1 MFHKRIASGQPGTGA
16 ASTERASPRRGKLLV
31 LRAVTVAVLLATTIL
46 AAAPAYAEPTI
57 TTPPPEAIL
66 LSAGS
71 NGTVKGPG
79 GFRLNFRDEDIL
91 VYEPG
96 TGAWSKYFDGSDH
109 DIGDADLEDFEI
121 LPDGNILFTL
131 DKPTDID
138 QSGACP
144 AGDEL
149 EVDDSDVVLFDFGP
163 PECFSIFLEGSD
175 IGLTKGDED
184 IDALACE
191 DPDCSG
197 RLLISTTG
205 NARSNAGGGG
215 EIESRDEDLIA
226 CDPTTLECE
235 LFFDGSD
242 VDLLSGNEDVDAAW
256 LSDQDS
262 SLWLSTK
269 GNFFAEGSNTLGG
282 DNDDIFGCAPDPD
295 LGADTDCFFFEVFN
309 GDAAS
314 LNKNVDGFWATFDPF
329 AFAVQAASLDTVE
342 AVDAD
347 DAFDDAGWAEA
358 VSEADDEVD
367 AFDFMD
373 VVQQVYVPIVNVTR

>member
-1 MFHKRIASGQPGTGA
+1 VPVS
-16 ASTERASPRRGKLLV
+16 
-31 LRAVTVAVLLATTIL
+31 
-46 AAAPAYAEPTI
+46 AEPTI
-57 TTPPPEAIL
+57 TTPPPEFIL

-79 GFRLNFRDEDIL
+79 GFRLTFRDEDIL
-91 VYEPG
+91 AYEPA

-138 QSGACP
+138 QDGGCP

-149 EVDDSDVVLFDFGP
+149 EVDDSDIVLFDFTT
-163 PECFSIFLEGSD
+163 ECFSIFLEGSD

-184 IDALACE
+184 IDAFACE

-205 NARSNAGGGG
+205 TARSNAGGGG

-226 CDPTTLECE
+226 CDPGTLECE
-235 LFFDGSD
+235 LYFDGSD

-256 LSDQDS
+256 LNDDG

-282 DNDDIFGCAPDPD
+282 DSDDIFGCAPDPD

-314 LNKNVDGFWATFDPF
+314 LNKNVDGLWATFDPGFTPPF
-329 AFAVQAASLDTVE
+329 AMQAASLDAVE

-347 DAFDDAGWAEA
+347 DAFDEAGWAEA
-358 VSEADDEVD
+358 LSEADAEVD
-367 AFDFMD
+367 SFDFMD
-373 VVQQVYVPIVNVTR
+373 VTQQVFVPIVNVSR